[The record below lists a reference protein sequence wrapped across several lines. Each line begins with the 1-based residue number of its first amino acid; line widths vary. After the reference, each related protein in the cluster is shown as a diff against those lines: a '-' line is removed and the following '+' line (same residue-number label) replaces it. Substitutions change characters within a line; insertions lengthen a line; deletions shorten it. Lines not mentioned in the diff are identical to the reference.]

1 MGDCHGGFGPAMTKT
16 MPILAHRDFGGEGL
30 PPLIV
35 LHGMLGSSRNW
46 QSAGRDLAARFHV
59 CALDLRNHGD
69 SFHAREMSYPV
80 MAADVI
86 GWMDAHGI
94 ERAHFIGHSMGGKT
108 AMRLAVD
115 HPLRVGKLVVVDIAP
130 RAYPSTHGLNFGAMN
145 RLDLGSLTSRQEAE
159 ERLFADVT
167 DWAMRKFLLTNL
179 ERRPGGEGFRWLINL
194 AALTEAL
201 PVLEENFLRADER
214 FDGDVLFVLG
224 GKSRYFLPEDEP
236 VARAHFPYVTF
247 GTIAESGHNPHFDTR
262 EEFVEIAGRFLAQ

>member
-1 MGDCHGGFGPAMTKT
+1 

-46 QSAGRDLAARFHV
+46 QSAGRDLASRFHV
-59 CALDLRNHGD
+59 HALDLRNHGD

-86 GWMDAHGI
+86 AWMDAHGI

-115 HPLRVGKLVVVDIAP
+115 HPLRVGRLVVVDIAP
-130 RAYPSTHGLNFGAMN
+130 KAYPRSHGLNFAAMN
-145 RLDLGSLTSRQEAE
+145 GLDLTTLSSRQEAE
-159 ERLFADVT
+159 ERLAADVT
-167 DWAMRKFLLTNL
+167 DWGMRKFLLTNL
-179 ERRPGGEGFRWLINL
+179 ERGPHGKEFRWVINL
-194 AALTEAL
+194 PALTEAL
-201 PVLEENFLRADER
+201 PVLEANFLAPGER

-224 GKSRYFLPEDEP
+224 CRSRYFLPEDER
-236 VARAHFPYVTF
+236 VTREHFPYVSF
-247 GTIAESGHNPHFDTR
+247 ATIAESGHNPHFESR
-262 EEFVEIAGRFLAQ
+262 ERFVEIVSQFLAE

>member
-1 MGDCHGGFGPAMTKT
+1 MTKT

-30 PPLIV
+30 PPLII

-86 GWMDAHGI
+86 AWMDARGI

-130 RAYPSTHGLNFGAMN
+130 KAYPRSHGMNFAAMN
-145 RLDLGSLTSRQEAE
+145 ALDLVTLTSRQEAE
-159 ERLFADVT
+159 ERLAAEVT
-167 DWAMRKFLLTNL
+167 DWGMRKFLLTNL
-179 ERRPGGEGFRWLINL
+179 ERGPHGKGFRWVINL
-194 AALTEAL
+194 PALNEAL
-201 PVLEENFLRADER
+201 PVLEENFLRSDER

-224 GKSRYFLPEDEP
+224 GKSRYFLREDEP
-236 VARAHFPYVTF
+236 ATRAHFPYVTF
-247 GTIAESGHNPHFDTR
+247 ETIAESGHNPHFDTR
-262 EEFVEIAGRFLAQ
+262 EKFVEIVGQFLAE

>member
-1 MGDCHGGFGPAMTKT
+1 MTKA

-30 PPLIV
+30 PPLVI

-59 CALDLRNHGD
+59 HALDLRNHGD

-80 MAADVI
+80 MAADVLA
-86 GWMDAHGI
+86 WMDAHGL
-94 ERAHFIGHSMGGKT
+94 ERAHLLGHSMGGKT

-130 RAYPSTHGLNFGAMN
+130 KAYPRSHGMNFSAMH
-145 RLDLGSLTSRQEAE
+145 RLDLAALASRQEAE
-159 ERLFADVT
+159 EQIAAEVP

-179 ERRPGGEGFRWLINL
+179 ERRAEGRGFRWIINL
-194 AALTEAL
+194 EALTAAL
-201 PVLEENFLRADER
+201 PVLEENFLHPDER

-224 GKSRYFLPEDEP
+224 GRSRYFLPEDEP
-236 VARAHFPYVTF
+236 VTRAHFPYVVF
-247 GTIAESGHNPHFDTR
+247 ETIAESGHNPHFDTR
-262 EEFVEIAGRFLAQ
+262 ERFVDIVGEFLARNP